1 MGTGSQDKDGLG
13 PAPRAKTRFTVG
25 MLALVLFCVNAAVTT
40 FSSLAV
46 GRGPQGLALASLYI
60 AFTIPLILFV
70 IFLGIMSIIRKQG
83 RVPGTI
89 ALIATSAVF
98 LSAIYSMAAEGWA

>member
-1 MGTGSQDKDGLG
+1 
-13 PAPRAKTRFTVG
+13 
-25 MLALVLFCVNAAVTT
+25 MLALVVLCVNAAVTI
-40 FSSLAV
+40 FGSLAV
-46 GRGPQGLALASLYI
+46 GRGPQGLALAGLYTG
-60 AFTIPLILFV
+60 FTIPLILLV
-70 IFLGIMSIIRKQG
+70 IVLGIISIIRKQG

>member
-1 MGTGSQDKDGLG
+1 MLG
-13 PAPRAKTRFTVG
+13 W
-25 MLALVLFCVNAAVTT
+25 ALVFAV
-40 FSSLAV
+40 LAIV
-46 GRGPQGLALASLYI
+46 AGFLGFVGLAGFA
-60 AFTIPLILFV
+60 ATVAKILFV

-98 LSAIYSMAAEGWA
+98 LSAIYSMAAEGRA